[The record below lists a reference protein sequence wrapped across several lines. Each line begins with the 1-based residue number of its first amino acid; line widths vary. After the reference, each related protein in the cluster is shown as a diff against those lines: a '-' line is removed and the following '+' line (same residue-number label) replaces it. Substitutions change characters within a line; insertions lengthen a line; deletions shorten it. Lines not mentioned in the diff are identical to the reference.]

1 MIILADND
9 IVHKLA
15 CCDLLNSFLE
25 WIGSPP
31 AEVWVIPSIPF
42 VLRKKLKNN
51 PAALDC
57 LEAFLLKTQPIPKA
71 SIELLERYEQL
82 DEGERQM
89 LAVLVEDHRITRLV
103 TGDKRALRQIA
114 RMVSGDLN
122 LSLRLNQTRTDCLE
136 SVMLGLMDHFGY
148 LVINDKAS
156 LGVDSDKVLK
166 MTFGPA
172 RSEAHAR
179 EVLSVYLEELKNQAS
194 FIHA

>member
-51 PAALDC
+51 PEALAC
-57 LEAFLLKTQPIPKA
+57 LDAFLLKTQAIPEA

-89 LAVLVEDHRITRLV
+89 LAVLVEDQRITRLV

-114 RMVSGDLN
+114 GMASGDLN
-122 LSLRLNQTRTDCLE
+122 LSLRLSQTRTDCLE

-148 LVINDKAS
+148 PVINDKAS

-172 RSEAHAR
+172 RSETHAR

>member
-9 IVHKLA
+9 IVQKLA
-15 CCDLLNSFLE
+15 CCELLDYFLE
-25 WIGSPP
+25 WIESPP

-51 PAALDC
+51 PAALAC
-57 LEAFLLKTQPIPKA
+57 LEAFLLKTRPIPEA
-71 SIELLERYEQL
+71 SMDLLERYEQL

-89 LAVLVEDHRITRLV
+89 LAVLVEDQRITRLV

-114 RMVSGDLN
+114 GMVSGDAP
-122 LSLRLNQTRTDCLE
+122 LSSRLSQTRTDCLE

-148 LVINDKAS
+148 PVINGKAS

-179 EVLSVYLEELKNQAS
+179 EVLGVYLKELQDDVNFMNA
-194 FIHA
+194 

>member
-15 CCDLLNSFLE
+15 CCELLDSFLE
-25 WIGSPP
+25 WIESPP
-31 AEVWVIPSIPF
+31 AVVWVIPSIPF

-51 PAALDC
+51 PTALAC
-57 LEAFLLKTQPIPKA
+57 LEAFLLKTRPIPEA
-71 SIELLERYEQL
+71 SIDLLERYEQL

-89 LAVLVEDHRITRLV
+89 LAVLVEDQRITRLV

-114 RMVSGDLN
+114 GMVSGDAP
-122 LSLRLNQTRTDCLE
+122 LSSRLSQTRTDCLE

-148 LVINDKAS
+148 PVINGKAS

-179 EVLSVYLEELKNQAS
+179 EVLGVYLKELQDDVNFMNA
-194 FIHA
+194 

>member
-51 PAALDC
+51 PEALAC
-57 LEAFLLKTQPIPKA
+57 LEAFLLKTQAIPEA

-89 LAVLVEDHRITRLV
+89 LAVLVEDQRITRLV

-114 RMVSGDLN
+114 GMASGDLN
-122 LSLRLNQTRTDCLE
+122 LSLRLSQTRTDCLE

-148 LVINDKAS
+148 PVINDKAS

-172 RSEAHAR
+172 RSETHAR
-179 EVLSVYLEELKNQAS
+179 EVLSVYLEELENQAS

>member
-51 PAALDC
+51 PEALAC
-57 LEAFLLKTQPIPKA
+57 LEAFLLKTQAIPEA

-89 LAVLVEDHRITRLV
+89 LAVLVEDQRITRLV

-114 RMVSGDLN
+114 GMASGDLN
-122 LSLRLNQTRTDCLE
+122 LSLRLSQTRTDCLE

-148 LVINDKAS
+148 PVINDKAS

-172 RSEAHAR
+172 RSETHAR

>member
-9 IVHKLA
+9 IIHKLA
-15 CCDLLNSFLE
+15 CCELLDSFLE
-25 WIGSPP
+25 WIESPP
-31 AEVWVIPSIPF
+31 AVVWVIPSIPF

-51 PAALDC
+51 PTALAC
-57 LEAFLLKTQPIPKA
+57 LEAFLLKTRPIPEA
-71 SIELLERYEQL
+71 SMDLLERYEQL

-89 LAVLVEDHRITRLV
+89 LAVLVEDQRITRLV

-114 RMVSGDLN
+114 GMVSGDAP
-122 LSLRLNQTRTDCLE
+122 LSSRLSQTRTDCLE

-148 LVINDKAS
+148 PVINGKAS

-179 EVLSVYLEELKNQAS
+179 EVLGVYLKELQDDVNFMNA
-194 FIHA
+194 

>member
-15 CCDLLNSFLE
+15 CCELLDSFLE
-25 WIGSPP
+25 WIESPP
-31 AEVWVIPSIPF
+31 AVVWVIPSIPF

-51 PAALDC
+51 PTALAC
-57 LEAFLLKTQPIPKA
+57 LEAFLLKTRPIPEA
-71 SIELLERYEQL
+71 SIDLLERYEQL

-89 LAVLVEDHRITRLV
+89 LAVLVEDQRITRLV
-103 TGDKRALRQIA
+103 TGDKRALRQFA
-114 RMVSGDLN
+114 GMVSGDAP
-122 LSLRLNQTRTDCLE
+122 LSSRLSQTRTDCLE

-148 LVINDKAS
+148 PVINGKAS

-179 EVLSVYLEELKNQAS
+179 EVLGVYLKELQDDVNFMNA
-194 FIHA
+194 

>member
-15 CCDLLNSFLE
+15 CCDLLDSFLE
-25 WIGSPP
+25 WVESPP

-51 PAALDC
+51 PAALAC
-57 LEAFLLKTQPIPKA
+57 LEAFLLKTRPIPEA
-71 SIELLERYEQL
+71 SMDLLERYEQL

-89 LAVLVEDHRITRLV
+89 LAVLVEDQRITRLV

-114 RMVSGDLN
+114 GMVSGDAP
-122 LSLRLNQTRTDCLE
+122 LSSRLSQTRTDCLE

-148 LVINDKAS
+148 PVINGKAS

-179 EVLSVYLEELKNQAS
+179 EVLGVHLKELQDDVNFMNA
-194 FIHA
+194 

>member
-15 CCDLLNSFLE
+15 CCDLLDSFLE
-25 WIGSPP
+25 WVGSPP
-31 AEVWVIPSIPF
+31 AQVWVITIPF

-51 PAALDC
+51 PAALAC
-57 LEAFLLKTQPIPKA
+57 LEAFLLKTQPVPVA
-71 SIELLERYEQL
+71 SLELLERYVQL
-82 DEGERQM
+82 DEGERTM
-89 LAVLVEDHRITRLV
+89 LAVLVEDQSITRLV

-114 RMVSGDLN
+114 GMSADDAALKQ
-122 LSLRLNQTRTDCLE
+122 RLGEARIDCLE
-136 SVMLGLMDHFGY
+136 SVMLGLIDHFGHAE
-148 LVINDKAS
+148 VNAKAS

-179 EVLSVYLEELKNQAS
+179 EVLSAYLKEITDIAS
-194 FIHA
+194 FLAH

>member
-9 IVHKLA
+9 IVQKLA
-15 CCDLLNSFLE
+15 CCELLDSFLE
-25 WIGSPP
+25 WIESPP
-31 AEVWVIPSIPF
+31 AEIWVIPSIPF

-51 PAALDC
+51 PTALAC
-57 LEAFLLKTQPIPKA
+57 LEAFLLKTRPIPEA
-71 SIELLERYEQL
+71 SIDLLERYEQL

-89 LAVLVEDHRITRLV
+89 LAVLVDDERITRLV

-114 RMVSGDLN
+114 DMVPSDEDLAK
-122 LSLRLNQTRTDCLE
+122 RLAQTRTDCLE
-136 SVMLGLMDHFGY
+136 SVMLGLMDRFGHAA
-148 LVINDKAS
+148 INAKAS
-156 LGVDSDKVLK
+156 LGVESDKVLK

-179 EVLSVYLEELKNQAS
+179 EVLGVYLDELKNQAS

>member
-15 CCDLLNSFLE
+15 CCDLLDSFLE
-25 WIGSPP
+25 WLDSPP
-31 AEVWVIPSIPF
+31 AQVWVIATLPF

-51 PAALDC
+51 PAALAC
-57 LEAFLLKTQPIPKA
+57 LEAFLLKTQAIPEA
-71 SIELLERYEQL
+71 SIELLQRYEQL

-89 LAVLVEDHRITRLV
+89 LAVLVEDQRITRLV

-114 RMVSGDLN
+114 RMVANDRDLAQ
-122 LSLRLNQTRTDCLE
+122 RLAQTRTDCLE
-136 SVMLGLMDHFGY
+136 SVMLGLLDHFGH
-148 LVINDKAS
+148 VAINAKAS

-179 EVLSVYLEELKNQAS
+179 EVLTAYLKDLTNTAN
-194 FIHA
+194 FVAR

>member
-15 CCDLLNSFLE
+15 CCELLDSFLE
-25 WIGSPP
+25 WIESPP
-31 AEVWVIPSIPF
+31 AVVWVIPSIPF

-51 PAALDC
+51 PTALAC
-57 LEAFLLKTQPIPKA
+57 LEAFLLKTRPIPEA
-71 SIELLERYEQL
+71 SMDLLERYEQL

-89 LAVLVEDHRITRLV
+89 LAVLVEDQRITRLV
-103 TGDKRALRQIA
+103 TGDKRALRQFA
-114 RMVSGDLN
+114 GMVSGDAP
-122 LSLRLNQTRTDCLE
+122 LSSRLSQTRTDCLE

-148 LVINDKAS
+148 PVINGKAS

-179 EVLSVYLEELKNQAS
+179 EVLGVYLKELQDDVNFMNA
-194 FIHA
+194 

>member
-15 CCDLLNSFLE
+15 CCDLLGSFLE

-42 VLRKKLKNN
+42 VLGKKLKNN
-51 PAALDC
+51 PTALAC
-57 LEAFLLKTQPIPKA
+57 LETFLLKTQPIPEA
-71 SIELLERYEQL
+71 SIELLQRYEQL

-114 RMVSGDLN
+114 GMVSGDAG

-148 LVINDKAS
+148 PVINGKAS

-179 EVLSVYLEELKNQAS
+179 EVLGVYLEELKNQAS

>member
-9 IVHKLA
+9 IVQKLA
-15 CCDLLNSFLE
+15 CCDLLDSFLE

-51 PAALDC
+51 PSALVC
-57 LEAFLLKTQPIPKA
+57 LEAFLLKTQPIPEA
-71 SIELLERYEQL
+71 SIDLLERFEQL

-89 LAVLVEDHRITRLV
+89 LAVLVEDQRITRLV

-114 RMVSGDLN
+114 GMTPNDEELAQ
-122 LSLRLNQTRTDCLE
+122 RLAQTRTDCLE
-136 SVMLGLMDHFGY
+136 SVMLGLMDRFGHET
-148 LVINDKAS
+148 INAKAS

-172 RSEAHAR
+172 RNEAHAR
-179 EVLSVYLEELKNQAS
+179 DVLTAYLKEVTDAAHFVAC
-194 FIHA
+194 

>member
-15 CCDLLNSFLE
+15 CCDLLDSFLE

-31 AEVWVIPSIPF
+31 AQVWVIATIPF

-51 PAALDC
+51 PTALAC
-57 LEAFLLKTQPIPKA
+57 LEAFLLKTQPIPEA
-71 SIELLERYEQL
+71 SIDLLERYEQL

-89 LAVLVEDHRITRLV
+89 LAVLVDDHRITRLV

-114 RMVSGDLN
+114 GMATDDAHLKK
-122 LSLRLNQTRTDCLE
+122 RLNESRIDCLE
-136 SVMLGLMDHFGY
+136 SVMLGLIDGFGY
-148 LVINDKAS
+148 AAINAKAS

-166 MTFGPA
+166 ITFGPN
-172 RSEAHAR
+172 RSENHAR
-179 EVLSVYLEELKNQAS
+179 EVLAVYLKEITDVAS
-194 FIHA
+194 FVAN

>member
-9 IVHKLA
+9 IVQKLA
-15 CCDLLNSFLE
+15 CCDLLDYFLK
-25 WIGSPP
+25 WIESPP

-51 PAALDC
+51 PAAVAC
-57 LEAFLLKTQPIPKA
+57 LEAFLLKTRPIPEA
-71 SIELLERYEQL
+71 SVVLLERYEQL

-89 LAVLVEDHRITRLV
+89 LAVLLEDQRVTRLV

-114 RMVSGDLN
+114 GMIPSDEGLGK
-122 LSLRLNQTRTDCLE
+122 RLTQTRTDCLE
-136 SVMLGLMDHFGY
+136 SVMLGLMDRFGHA
-148 LVINDKAS
+148 VINAKAS

-179 EVLSVYLEELKNQAS
+179 EVLDAYLREITDIAS
-194 FIHA
+194 FVAR

>member
-15 CCDLLNSFLE
+15 CCDLLNSFLA
-25 WIGSPP
+25 WIESPP

-51 PAALDC
+51 PTALAC
-57 LEAFLLKTQPIPKA
+57 LEAFLLKTRPIPEA
-71 SIELLERYEQL
+71 SIDLLERYEQL

-89 LAVLVEDHRITRLV
+89 LAVLVEDQHITRLV

-114 RMVSGDLN
+114 CMVSGDAT
-122 LSLRLNQTRTDCLE
+122 LSLRLSQTRTDCLE
-136 SVMLGLMDHFGY
+136 SVMLGLMDHFGHPA
-148 LVINDKAS
+148 INAKAS

-166 MTFGPA
+166 MTFGPT
-172 RSEAHAR
+172 RNEAHAR
-179 EVLSVYLEELKNQAS
+179 EVLGVYLEELKNQAS